1 MHRRLAASRW
11 ISYLLMLLVSSGEI
25 RAAEITIF
33 AATSLTESLKEVAIL
48 YQKTSADRIVFNFA
62 ASNVLAQQLQAGAPA
77 DLFISADEAKM
88 DSLQAAGLI
97 AAGTRI
103 SLLGNSLVIITP
115 LGDSPVRSLADLT
128 APTIQHLAL
137 ADPKA
142 VPAGI
147 YAKACLEKAKLW
159 QALQPKILPT
169 ENVRAALALVE
180 SGNAEA
186 GIVYKTDAAISKKVS
201 VTFEIPVSDCPAIR
215 YPAAVLK
222 DSPNA
227 SAARALLHFLTDK
240 SATEIFRK
248 YGFIVPAP

>member
-1 MHRRLAASRW
+1 MHRHLAVSRW
-11 ISYLLMLLVSSGEI
+11 IPCLLVLLISSGKI
-25 RAAEITIF
+25 LATEITVF
-33 AATSLTESLKEVAIL
+33 AATSLTESLKEVAAL
-48 YQKTSADRIVFNFA
+48 YQRNSADRIVFNFA

-88 DSLQAAGLI
+88 DSLQAAGII
-97 AAGTRI
+97 AAETRI

-115 LGDSPVRSLADLT
+115 LGDTPVRSLADLT
-128 APTIQHLAL
+128 APSIQHLAI

-159 QALQPKILPT
+159 QALQPKVLPT

-186 GIVYKTDAAISKKVS
+186 GIVYKTDAAISKKIS
-201 VTFEIPVSDCPAIR
+201 VTFEIPASDCPTIR

-222 DSPNA
+222 NSPNA
-227 SAARALLHFLTDK
+227 SAARTILHFLTDE
-240 SATEIFRK
+240 SAAEIFRK
-248 YGFIVPAP
+248 HGFIVPAP